1 MIEIGAGS
9 ARSQRQLPARID
21 VQPEPPPGGCRDVAV
36 DHGFPGA
43 FEGPGA
49 VVTERI
55 RGHPSAEGQ
64 GLAGHDVVGGEV
76 GVIRAGG
83 QRQDAAERKAVVP
96 EKAGVGIVAVGN
108 RAADDPVAPVSED
121 AAAAHGQGPGAQDR
135 ITAEAKSAGAD
146 RRAPAV
152 TIGGVGQDPSGAAV
166 DGHRQDARSVV
177 GELTV
182 DPITIRV
189 RPAQIEGLGAR
200 LRGVMGHVGQDERT
214 GSIRVNR
221 AVRRRAA
228 QTDLAVAGLARAH
241 VLQITPGAG
250 SVAEDDGIG
259 VVHRDGAGADRSRAR
274 RTDGAGTQRRD
285 DQGPGIDRCRAGVRI
300 SRPKAQD
307 TRAGLDQTAPCAR
320 QDSGQISVISPRLAV
335 VVDRDVTRGGAQV
348 DRIGEGDIRQRAGG
362 VEDQGLRTARADEAT
377 AIPGETGAAVQSDGE
392 RSRMGGE
399 TATAG
404 GAAPSDRS
412 GAGDDARRRDQV
424 TLKSP
429 GQLDDARCA
438 RITEHQRTVRR
449 EGGVIVERQHAF
461 LHPGLPRVAV
471 GNAAEVPL
479 TGGGL
484 GEGGD
489 VRPRPAVRELGIES
503 IVPGGSPREGQ
514 GLGGG
519 RSERD
524 GPGVAPDDG
533 IVIRCR
539 AGKHRAGAGDGEEA
553 VSGGGIRT
561 EVQAADEIIALIDE
575 GRSAAVED

>member
-1 MIEIGAGS
+1 MIEIGAGA

-43 FEGPGA
+43 LEGPGA

-64 GLAGHDVVGGEV
+64 GLAGDDVVGGEV
-76 GVIRAGG
+76 GVIPAGG

-96 EKAGVGIVAVGN
+96 EKGGVGIVAVGN
-108 RAADDPVAPVSED
+108 RAADDPVAAVSED
-121 AAAAHGQGPGAQDR
+121 AAAAHGQDPGAQDR

-152 TIGGVGQDPSGAAV
+152 IIGGVGQDPSGAAV

-182 DPITIRV
+182 DPIAIRV

-221 AVRRRAA
+221 AVRRGAA

-241 VLQITPGAG
+241 VLQITPAGG

-259 VVHRDGAGADRSRAR
+259 IVHRDGAGADRSRAR

-335 VVDRDVTRGGAQV
+335 VVDRDVARGRAQV
-348 DRIGEGDIRQRAGG
+348 DRIGEGDIRQGADR